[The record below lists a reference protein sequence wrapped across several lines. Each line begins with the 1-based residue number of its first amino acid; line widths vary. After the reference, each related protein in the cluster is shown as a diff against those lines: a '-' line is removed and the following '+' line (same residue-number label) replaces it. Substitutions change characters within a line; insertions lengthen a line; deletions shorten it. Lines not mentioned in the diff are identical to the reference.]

1 MITYR
6 MAHNTASGLSNANAL
21 EPKMTDGNVFEG
33 WTAEKSSGFDAGMIG
48 HAQSLNG
55 GNPRPRIVIVGGG
68 FSGGALAWHLHRTAP
83 HRHDIL
89 IVEPRD
95 EIGRGLAYDNSDPAH
110 RINVP
115 ALKMNLDFDEEGHF
129 DQWLIA
135 SGYPARDPA
144 SVIADV
150 HLFPTRKAFGDYVN
164 AHVRELGDAVT
175 HKKTTA
181 RAIIPHQGGHRV
193 LCDDGEDIH
202 ADAIVLAVCHTPP
215 DVPSSL
221 APLRHDPQLIANPWR
236 PDALQGI
243 APDARV
249 LIVGTGL
256 TMADIVASL
265 DRQGH
270 RGHITAISRR
280 GLRSQTHATQFSET
294 LGDFASNPSRTT
306 LSLLRHVRRVI
317 AEAAREGQSWHPVLD
332 QVRLQGFDI
341 WRALPLQERARLI
354 RHLRP
359 FWDTYRFRIAPQ
371 VDAVIVRRIAEGT
384 LTIQAASVRAN
395 TQQGQAL
402 SVDLRTRRSRM
413 WEPASFDTIILATG
427 PAHGT
432 VFSGNP
438 LLGQLLNDGLA
449 RPDPLGL
456 GIDVDVQG
464 RAIGRDG
471 QAAERLFV
479 AGPLARGT
487 FGELM
492 GVPDLARHAR
502 NIAETLARMDI
513 HASRLPPRPVQA

>member
-1 MITYR
+1 
-6 MAHNTASGLSNANAL
+6 
-21 EPKMTDGNVFEG
+21 MTEGNILG
-33 WTAEKSSGFDAGMIG
+33 DWTADTSSGFDAGMIG
-48 HAQSLNG
+48 HDQSLSG

-68 FSGGALAWHLHRTAP
+68 FSGAVLAWHLHRTAP
-83 HRHDIL
+83 HRHEI
-89 IVEPRD
+89 IVIEPRG
-95 EIGRGLAYDNSDPAH
+95 EIGRGLAYDSSDPAH

-129 DQWLIA
+129 EQWLIA
-135 SGYPARDPA
+135 SGYPARDPQ

-164 AHVRELGDAVT
+164 AHIQQLGDAVT
-175 HKKTTA
+175 HKQAKV
-181 RAIIPHQGGHRV
+181 RAVIPHQSGHRII
-193 LCDDGEDIH
+193 CDDGEDIH
-202 ADAIVLAVCHTPP
+202 ADAVVLAVCHTPP

-221 APLRHDPQLIANPWR
+221 TALRNDPSFITNPWQ
-236 PDALQGI
+236 PEALQGI

-256 TMADIVASL
+256 TMADIIASL

-280 GLRSQTHATQFSET
+280 GLRSQTHAAQFGDPA
-294 LGDFASNPSRTT
+294 GDFVSNPLRTT
-306 LSLLRHVRRVI
+306 LSLLRHIRRAI
-317 AEAAREGQSWHPVLD
+317 AEAASDGQSWHPVLD
-332 QVRLQGFDI
+332 QLRLQGFNI
-341 WRALPLQERARLI
+341 WRALPLNERARLI

-371 VDAVIVRRIAEGT
+371 VNDVIVRRIAEST
-384 LTIQAASVRAN
+384 LTIQAASVRASK
-395 TQQGQAL
+395 QQGAAL
-402 SVDLRTRRSRM
+402 SVELRARRSPA
-413 WEPASFDTIILATG
+413 WEPALFDAVVLATG

-438 LLGQLLNDGLA
+438 LLGQMRADGLA

-464 RAIGRDG
+464 RAIGKDG
-471 QAAERLFV
+471 RAADTLFV

-492 GVPDLARHAR
+492 GAPDLARHAR

>member
-1 MITYR
+1 MTDSNGFGDWTPL
-6 MAHNTASGLSNANAL
+6 ASSGL
-21 EPKMTDGNVFEG
+21 
-33 WTAEKSSGFDAGMIG
+33 DAGMIG
-48 HAQSLNG
+48 HGQSFTG
-55 GNPRPRIVIVGGG
+55 GASRARIVVVGGG
-68 FSGGALAWHLHRTAP
+68 FSGAALAWHLHRTAP
-83 HRHDIL
+83 HRHEIL
-89 IVEPRD
+89 IIEPRD
-95 EIGRGLAYDNSDPAH
+95 EIGRGLAYDSSDPAH

-175 HKKTTA
+175 HKKAKA
-181 RAIIPHQGGHRV
+181 RAIIPHQNGYRI
-193 LCDDGEDIH
+193 LCDDGDDIQ
-202 ADAIVLAVCHTPP
+202 ADAVVLAVCHTPP

-221 APLRHDPQLIANPWR
+221 ESLRTRPGFIANPWQ
-236 PDALQGI
+236 PDRLQTI
-243 APDARV
+243 APDDRV

-270 RGHITAISRR
+270 RGNITAVSRR

-294 LGDFASNPSRTT
+294 IGDFASNPSRTT
-306 LSLLRHVRRVI
+306 LALLRHVRRTI
-317 AEAAREGQSWHPVLD
+317 AEAAREGKSWHPVLD

-341 WRALPLQERARLI
+341 WRALPLRERARLI

-371 VDAVIVRRIAEGT
+371 VDDVIVRRIAEGK
-384 LTIQAASVRAN
+384 LTIQAASVRASAA
-395 TQQGQAL
+395 QDKEL
-402 SVDLRTRRSRM
+402 SVDLRARRSRA
-413 WEPASFDTIILATG
+413 WEPASFDAIILATG

-432 VFSGNP
+432 VFSSNP
-438 LLGQLLNDGLA
+438 LLAQLRDDGLA

-456 GIDVDVQG
+456 GIDVDLQG
-464 RAIGRDG
+464 LALDRDG
-471 QAAERLFV
+471 RAAERLFV

-502 NIAETLARMDI
+502 NIAETIANRDLQ
-513 HASRLPPRPVQA
+513 ASLLPPRPVQA